1 MSSMPFCLYNK
12 RGTKYIFM
20 HKPTFSLE
28 YWTKD
33 LPAGLVVFLVALPLC
48 LGIAL
53 ASGAPL
59 YAGMI
64 AGMVGG
70 IVVSS
75 ISNSALSVSGPAAGL
90 AAIVAISIQQLGAF
104 PIFLLAVVFAGIFQI
119 CFGLVRAGILAN
131 YIPSSVIKGLLTA
144 IGILIILKQIP
155 HAFGYDADSEGDFEF
170 FQTDG
175 ETTFGALISTL
186 AHIDATAVSYAL
198 VSMAII
204 LLWERPQIK
213 KYVGA
218 VPGALIAVIICT
230 IVNSLFVSTNSAWA
244 VSTEHL
250 VKLPVPATFGEFID
264 GFTFPDFSQL
274 TNKHVYIV
282 AITLAVVASIETL
295 LCIEAIDKIDPQKR
309 LTSTNRELFA
319 QGAANIVSGLIGGLP
334 ITSVIVRSSANANA
348 GAVTRLS
355 AIIHGVMLLVC
366 AATIPSLLNKIPL
379 ASLAAILLLTGYKLA
394 NLNVFKEMFARG
406 KYQFVPFIAT
416 VLGIVFTD
424 LLIGI
429 GIGIA
434 VSVLA
439 VLRENMKTAYSFKAA
454 NYEEGKVITIQLAE
468 EVSFLNKVAI
478 RESLDEIPD
487 GSTVIIDASN
497 SKYIDFDVLEILR
510 DFATTNAP
518 QNGINLTIKGLKE
531 PV

>member
-1 MSSMPFCLYNK
+1 MPCYAVFARKN
-12 RGTKYIFM
+12 RGIATYILM
-20 HKPTFSLE
+20 QKPTFSFQ

-33 LPAGLVVFLVALPLC
+33 LPAGLVVFLVAVPLC

-70 IVVSS
+70 IVASG

-104 PIFLLAVVFAGIFQI
+104 PTFLLAVVLAGVLQI
-119 CFGLVRAGILAN
+119 GFGLIRAGILAN

-175 ETTFGALISTL
+175 ETTLGALISTL
-186 AHIDATAVSYAL
+186 AHIDVSAISFAL

-204 LLWERPQIK
+204 LLAERPLVK
-213 KYVGA
+213 KYTGA
-218 VPGALIAVIICT
+218 IPGALIAVTICT
-230 IVNSLFVSTNSAWA
+230 VVNTLFVSLDSSLA

-250 VKLPVPATFGEFID
+250 VKLPVPATFSDFLN
-264 GFTFPDFSQL
+264 GFTFPDFSQIA
-274 TNKHVYIV
+274 NKQVYIV

-295 LCIEAIDKIDPQKR
+295 LCIEAIDKIDPHKR

-334 ITSVIVRSSANANA
+334 ITSVIVRSSANVNA
-348 GAVTRLS
+348 GGETRLS
-355 AIIHGVMLLVC
+355 AIIHGILLLIC

-394 NLNVFKEMFARG
+394 NISIFKEMFGRG

-424 LLIGI
+424 LLVGI
-429 GIGIA
+429 GIGVA

-439 VLRENMKTAYSFKAA
+439 VLRENMKTAYSFKTAD
-454 NYEEGKVITIQLAE
+454 YQEGKVITIQLAE

-487 GSTVIIDASN
+487 GSTVVIDASN

-518 QNGINLTIKGLKE
+518 QN
-531 PV
+531 